1 MQEDSSVLKFFTYA
15 RKSVM
20 LSLYEG
26 RIYQTID
33 NNQQNNKSN
42 LQVSVNENHNITHT
56 VNLLQ
61 YIQVRQWG
69 HLGHTSTSFRLP
81 ETPL

>member
-1 MQEDSSVLKFFTYA
+1 
-15 RKSVM
+15 M
-20 LSLYEG
+20 LEIIL
-26 RIYQTID
+26 D

-69 HLGHTSTSFRLP
+69 HLGHTSTSFRHP
-81 ETPL
+81 ETPFKLSQVVSML